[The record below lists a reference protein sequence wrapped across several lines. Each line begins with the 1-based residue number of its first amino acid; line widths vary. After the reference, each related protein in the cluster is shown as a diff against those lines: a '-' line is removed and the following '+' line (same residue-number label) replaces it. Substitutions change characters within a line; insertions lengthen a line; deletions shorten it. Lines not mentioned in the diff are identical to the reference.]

1 VQHTFRRGSV
11 FTSSCVGAQPALCHN
26 RRVSTL
32 PLSHLATA
40 VLCVVVLGDFL
51 GGVRASGGMRHS
63 ASQGSKETVSSIVPS
78 STPTY
83 YRDVLPILQQHCVAC
98 HRAGGLAPMS
108 FESYEAA
115 RRYAY
120 LIRNVTQDKGMP
132 PPFSVPLVGRVTND
146 PSLTGAQISTLAAW
160 ANLNAPAGDSRDAS
174 EVPRE
179 SASWSIPKPD
189 LIVKM
194 PQPVSI
200 PATGNLDYVYQIVP
214 TRFTEGRWI
223 QMAEVLPSLRANLL
237 QMMVVIRRPGSRW
250 LRHARAETSFTS
262 AALTGSEDRRWADDD
277 ILVVYAPGSSK
288 QEFPSTMGKFI
299 PAGSDLVFRA
309 QYTTNGLASSDQS
322 SVGLVFSK
330 QKPSQ
335 RVITLALEDDRFT
348 IPPNASDYRV
358 EARGILRRDVLL
370 LSFSPLLHLRGKCF
384 EYDVIH
390 TSSGARH
397 NLNPEVETLLR
408 VNYDLRW
415 QTSYHLSEPRF
426 LKTETELRAV
436 AWYDNSPKNPNNPNP
451 DAFVRWGDQPGD
463 EVLGGFFDV
472 AVPATIGGRKILA
485 RHH

>member
-1 VQHTFRRGSV
+1 
-11 FTSSCVGAQPALCHN
+11 
-26 RRVSTL
+26 VSAL
-32 PLSHLATA
+32 PLSYLATA
-40 VLCVVVLGDFL
+40 VLCVVVLGDVL
-51 GGVRASGGMRHS
+51 GDVRGSSGMRECP
-63 ASQGSKETVSSIVPS
+63 SQGSKETVSSAVPS
-78 STPTY
+78 SAPTY
-83 YRDVLPILQQHCVAC
+83 YRDVLPILQQHCIAC
-98 HRAGGLAPMS
+98 HRAGGIAPMS
-108 FESYEAA
+108 FETYEAA
-115 RRYAY
+115 RRYSY
-120 LIRNVTQDKGMP
+120 LIRNVTHDRAMP
-132 PPFSVPLVGRVTND
+132 PQFSIPLVGRVTND
-146 PSLTGAQISTLAAW
+146 PSLTPAQISTLTTW
-160 ANLNAPAGDSRDAS
+160 ANLNAPAGDPRDAP
-174 EVPRE
+174 VPRE
-179 SASWSIPKPD
+179 SAPWGIPKPD

-250 LRHARAETSFTS
+250 LRHARAGTSFTS

-277 ILVVYAPGSSK
+277 ILVVYAPGSST
-288 QEFPSTMGKFI
+288 QEFPVTMGKFI

-309 QYTTNGLASSDQS
+309 QYTTNGIAGSDQS

-335 RVITLALEDDRFT
+335 RAITLALEDDRFT

-370 LSFSPLLHLRGKCF
+370 LSFFPLLHLRGKCF

-390 TSSGARH
+390 ASSGAPH
-397 NLNPEVETLLR
+397 NLNPEMETLLR

-415 QTSYHLSEPRF
+415 QTSYHLSEPRL
-426 LKTETELRAV
+426 LKTGTELRAV
-436 AWYDNSPKNPNNPNP
+436 AWYDNSPNNPNNPNP
-451 DAFVRWGDQPGD
+451 NASVNWGDQPRD

-472 AVPATIGGRKILA
+472 AVPSTIGGHKILA